1 MSYIDAIDKV
11 DVPKPARYYT
21 PPEFET
27 VFGLPIAY
35 RRHGPKMSNGE
46 AVVLLHGAG
55 FTRMWIPL
63 YQMLAERCDFITPEQ
78 PGFGETPM
86 PKWFRNFDDLTILY
100 DQLFDQLGLDRIHLI
115 GFSMGGWAAA
125 EFASFYPRRLK
136 SLSLITPVGLRLLDN
151 PGVDIFQLTPPE
163 LMDRLFKDKGVM
175 MEFLPD
181 PENFDEGIHLYSE
194 FSAAARL
201 MWAPR
206 YNLALERRLQRLSC
220 PTLVVGGEE
229 DRLVPNEMSD
239 RYAEVLPNCRLV
251 RIPGTGHEP
260 CLERPREL
268 ADTLLGFIQEAK

>member
-1 MSYIDAIDKV
+1 MSYIDVVDKV

-21 PPEFET
+21 PPLFET
-27 VFGLPIAY
+27 VAGLPIAY
-35 RRHGPKMSNGE
+35 RRQGQGE

-63 YQMLAERCDFITPEQ
+63 YEMMAARCDFITPEQ

-86 PKWFRNFDDLTILY
+86 PKWFRTFDDLTLLY

-136 SLSLITPVGLRLLDN
+136 SLSLITPVGLRLPDN
-151 PGVDIFQLTPPE
+151 PGVDIFQLPPAE
-163 LMDRLFKDKGVM
+163 LMDRLFQDKSVM

-181 PENFDEGIHLYSE
+181 PDNFDEGIHLYAE
-194 FSAAARL
+194 FAAAARL

-206 YNLALERRLQRLSC
+206 YNLALERRLQRLRC
-220 PTLVVGGEE
+220 PTLVVGAED

-239 RYAEVLPNCRLV
+239 RYAQVLPNSRLL

-260 CLERPREL
+260 CLERPRQL
-268 ADTLLGFIQEAK
+268 ADALLGLIEEAN

>member
-1 MSYIDAIDKV
+1 MSYVDVIDKI
-11 DVPKPARYYT
+11 DVPKPARFYT
-21 PPEFET
+21 PPTFES
-27 VFGLPIAY
+27 VLGLPIAY
-35 RRHGPKMSNGE
+35 RRKGRGE

-63 YQMLAERCDFITPEQ
+63 YEMLSEVCDFITPEQ
-78 PGFGETPM
+78 PGFGETPL

-136 SLSLITPVGLRLLDN
+136 SLSLITPVGLRLIDN

-163 LMDRLFKDKGVM
+163 LMDRLFKDKAVM
-175 MEFLPD
+175 TEFLPD
-181 PENFDEGIHLYSE
+181 PEDFDEGIHLYSE

-220 PTLVVGGEE
+220 PTLVIGGEE
-229 DRLVPNEMSD
+229 DRLIPNEMSD
-239 RYAEVLPNCRLV
+239 RYAEVLPNSRLV

-268 ADTLLGFIQEAK
+268 ADQLLSFIQGAVR

>member
-11 DVPKPARYYT
+11 EVPRPARHYT
-21 PPEFET
+21 PPGFET
-27 VFGLPIAY
+27 VLGLPIAY
-35 RRHGPKMSNGE
+35 RRQGKGE
-46 AVVLLHGAG
+46 AVVLFHGAG

-63 YQMLAERCDFITPEQ
+63 YAMLAERCDFIAPEQ

-86 PKWFRNFDDLTILY
+86 PKWFRTFDDLTILY
-100 DQLFDQLGLDRIHLI
+100 DQLFEQLGLDRIHLI

-136 SLSLITPVGLRLLDN
+136 SLALITPVGLRLQDN
-151 PGVDIFQLTPPE
+151 PGVDIFQLAPPE
-163 LMDRLFKDKGVM
+163 LMDRLFKDKAVM
-175 MEFLPD
+175 MEYLPD
-181 PENFDEGIHLYSE
+181 PDNFDEGIHLYSE

-206 YNLALERRLQRLSC
+206 YNLALERRLQRLTC
-220 PTLVVGGEE
+220 PTLVVGGED

-239 RYAEVLPNCRLV
+239 RYAEVLPNSRLV

-268 ADTLLGFIQEAK
+268 ADTLLGFIREVM

>member
-11 DVPKPARYYT
+11 EVPRPPKYYT
-21 PPEFET
+21 PPRFET
-27 VFGLPIAY
+27 VSGLPIAY
-35 RRHGPKMSNGE
+35 RREGSGE

-63 YQMLAERCDFITPEQ
+63 YQMLAAGCDFIAPEQ

-86 PKWFRNFDDLTILY
+86 PKWFR
-100 DQLFDQLGLDRIHLI
+100 
-115 GFSMGGWAAA
+115 
-125 EFASFYPRRLK
+125 
-136 SLSLITPVGLRLLDN
+136 
-151 PGVDIFQLTPPE
+151 
-163 LMDRLFKDKGVM
+163 
-175 MEFLPD
+175 
-181 PENFDEGIHLYSE
+181 NFDEGIHLYSE

-206 YNLALERRLQRLSC
+206 YNLALERRLQRLTC
-220 PTLVVGGEE
+220 PTLVVGGEV

-239 RYAEVLPNCRLV
+239 RYAEVLPNSRLV

-268 ADTLLGFIQEAK
+268 ADTLLGFIAETK

>member
-1 MSYIDAIDKV
+1 MSYIDVVDKV
-11 DVPKPARYYT
+11 DVPKPARFYT
-21 PPEFET
+21 PPAFET
-27 VFGLPIAY
+27 VAGLPIAY
-35 RRHGPKMSNGE
+35 RRQGQGE

-63 YQMLAERCDFITPEQ
+63 YQMMAEKTDFITPEQ
-78 PGFGETPM
+78 PGFGETPL
-86 PKWFRNFDDLTILY
+86 PKWFRNFDDLTQLY

-136 SLSLITPVGLRLLDN
+136 SLALITPVGLRLSDN
-151 PGVDIFQLTPPE
+151 PGVDIFQLPPPE
-163 LMDRLFKDKGVM
+163 LFDRLFKDKSVM

-181 PENFDEGIHLYSE
+181 AEDFEEGVHLYSE
-194 FSAAARL
+194 FAAAARL

-206 YNLALERRLQRLSC
+206 YNLALERRLQRVLC
-220 PTLVVGGEE
+220 PTLVVGAEE

-239 RYAEVLPNCRLV
+239 RYAEVLPNSRLM

-260 CLERPREL
+260 CLERPRLL
-268 ADTLLGFIQEAK
+268 ADALLGLIEEAK